1 MQNKENRD
9 ERGMHHFNFSQIIQ
23 HSLSAVLPRAG
34 CNPWVDLR
42 RTPCQG
48 GGYPNSFWWLRLC
61 SAQPDEN
68 CQRQGCRDKG
78 KQVSEDVPEHT
89 PTTTWFSA
97 PMLILKTSYKNY
109 ISMVWSMRGLNKYL
123 PKELEALLVVPALP
137 LSHRSVF
144 FLEFESFAFVG
155 YLC

>member
-1 MQNKENRD
+1 MKGEC
-9 ERGMHHFNFSQIIQ
+9 IILTFPKSYSVA
-23 HSLSAVLPRAG
+23 SLQFYQGQAAICMG
-34 CNPWVDLR
+34 VDLH

-48 GGYPNSFWWLRLC
+48 GYPNSSWWLRLC
-61 SAQPDEN
+61 SAQPGEN
-68 CQRQGCRDKG
+68 CQRQSCRDKG

-123 PKELEALLVVPALP
+123 PKELEALLVLPALP
-137 LSHRSVF
+137 FSHRSLF

-155 YLC
+155 YLY